1 MKWFVYI
8 MRCGDDTL
16 YTGST
21 TDLARRLK
29 THNSGKGAKYTR
41 SRLPVELAYWE
52 EAADK
57 SAAFRRECAIKKL
70 TRAEKL
76 LLIQRKEKDA
86 MREMRRKERQV
97 TAEEAWQIVERSPYG
112 VLAMLTEDGMPYGV
126 PLNMVRSDETLY
138 FHCAMEGKKV
148 DALRGNPKISA
159 VFVDSAEIDGAKLT
173 TRYGSAMVF
182 GEAEEVL
189 DAEEKKEALRLLCLR
204 FAPAHMEEFERS
216 LGSIPR
222 TSIWKITAKH
232 ITGKANR

>member
-1 MKWFVYI
+1 MSWFVYI
-8 MRCGDDTL
+8 LRCKDDTL

-21 TDLARRLK
+21 TDLARRVK

-76 LLIQRKEKDA
+76 ELIRGKERVP
-86 MREMRRKERQV
+86 MREMRRKERQIP
-97 TAEEAWQIVERSPYG
+97 AEEAWQIVERSAYG
-112 VLAMLTEDGMPYGV
+112 VLAMQTEEGPYGV
-126 PLNMVRSDETLY
+126 PLNMVRSGETLY
-138 FHCAMEGKKV
+138 FHCAVEGKKT
-148 DALRGNPKISA
+148 DALRKNPGVSA
-159 VFVDSAEIDGAKLT
+159 VFVDASAIDGPKLT
-173 TRYGSAMVF
+173 TRYGCAMVF

-189 DAEEKKEALRLLCLR
+189 SAEEKKEALRLLCLR
-204 FAPAHMEEFERS
+204 FAPEHMDEFERS

-222 TSIWKITAKH
+222 TAIWKITVKH